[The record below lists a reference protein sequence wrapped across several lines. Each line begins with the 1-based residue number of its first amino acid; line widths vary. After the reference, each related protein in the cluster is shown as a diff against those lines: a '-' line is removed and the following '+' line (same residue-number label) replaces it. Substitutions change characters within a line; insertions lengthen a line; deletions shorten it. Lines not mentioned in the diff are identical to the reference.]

1 MDKLE
6 KDCILYKVQSEKYK
20 KIIKTLKSKFG
31 PEGGETDSSN
41 IKDDRGTV

>member
-6 KDCILYKVQSEKYK
+6 KDCRLYKEQSEKYK
-20 KIIKTLKSKFG
+20 KIVKTLKSKIG

-41 IKDDRGTV
+41 IKDERGTV